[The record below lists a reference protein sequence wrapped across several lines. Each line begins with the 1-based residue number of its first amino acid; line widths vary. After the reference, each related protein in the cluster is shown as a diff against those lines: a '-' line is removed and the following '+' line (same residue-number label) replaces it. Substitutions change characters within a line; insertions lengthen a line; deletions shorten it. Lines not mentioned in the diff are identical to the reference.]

1 MVDKQHSSVFTSS
14 TTSSDPIPKEDKV
27 LEKETTSVIRDV
39 LNDLKINLKLQKL
52 QVKKDVRNM
61 GAANKQEILKNT
73 QERLQS
79 ILTDAK
85 EQIRTRIEKIQKEEA
100 VVVPIEEETEKE
112 QDNK

>member
-1 MVDKQHSSVFTSS
+1 MDKQHSSVFTSS

-79 ILTDAK
+79 ILADAK
-85 EQIRTRIEKIQKEEA
+85 EQIRTRIEKIQNEEEA